1 MAALLATLLLL
12 GVQGS
17 LGKTYEDGEKVTLY
31 VNKVGPYFNP
41 HETYNYYELPL
52 CRPEK
57 VEFASLTLGEV
68 LHGDRMAVSTYDM
81 KFKASVENAELCKLT
96 LNDED
101 LEQLKEAIEDLY
113 YFEFV
118 LDELPIRG
126 FIGHLDEGGFL
137 PHKHKVSLWTH
148 HHFNLEY
155 NGNQIIS
162 ANVTTRGHDP
172 LSLDEVEA
180 PLELTFTY
188 SVSWKE
194 TTSGPHVPAL
204 AHTSQLRPA
213 RSSSDRALIPTLAH
227 ASQLRA
233 PHTVQL
239 RLAREK
245 YETRG
250 QRLRDSSFFPKT
262 LEIHWLSIIN
272 SMVLVFLLIGFVVI
286 ILMRVLK
293 NDFARYNTEEEDSE
307 DLDQDDNGWK
317 IIHTDVFRFPPHK
330 SIFCAI
336 LGVGSQFL
344 TLATGIIVMALMGMF
359 NVHKHG
365 AMNSAAIL
373 LYALTSCV
381 SGYVSGN
388 MFRKLGGHNWVWN
401 IILVSCIYTVPFFL
415 MWSVANSVAW
425 YLGST
430 QALPYTT
437 VILLILIWLLV
448 GFPLTVIGGIF
459 GKNMA
464 DSFDA
469 PCRTKNIPREIPP
482 VPWYRSA
489 PAHMLIGGFLPFSAI
504 SVELYYIFATMWG
517 REQYTLYGILFIV
530 FVILLSVTG
539 CISVALTYFQ
549 LSSEDYRWW
558 WRSIF
563 SAGQSGIHTPENMP
577 VLDNGDCP
585 YCCPASGSLTPAS
598 ATSHPSPVE
607 SEDSDDDEE
616 LEAANI
622 EQRGLTRE
630 RKYQDTLAAVKDK
643 MSTGVFIFLYALF
656 YYYKRS
662 NMSGTLQT
670 VEFFGYTILI
680 CYAFF
685 LSLGTVSFFAS
696 LKFIRYIY
704 VNLKMD

>member
-12 GVQGS
+12 GAS
-17 LGKTYEDGEKVTLY
+17 STLGKTYEDGEKVTLY

-68 LHGDRMAVSTYDM
+68 LHGDRMAVSTYEM
-81 KFKASVENAELCKLT
+81 KFKEAKESAELCKLT
-96 LNDED
+96 LKED
-101 LEQLKEAIEDLY
+101 DIEQLKEAIEDLY

-188 SVSWKE
+188 SVMWKE
-194 TTSGPHVPAL
+194 TT
-204 AHTSQLRPA
+204 
-213 RSSSDRALIPTLAH
+213 
-227 ASQLRA
+227 
-233 PHTVQL
+233 
-239 RLAREK
+239 EK

-344 TLATGIIVMALMGMF
+344 ALATGIIVMALMGMF

-437 VILLILIWLLV
+437 VILLMLIWLLV

-563 SAGQSGIHTPENMP
+563 SAG
-577 VLDNGDCP
+577 
-585 YCCPASGSLTPAS
+585 
-598 ATSHPSPVE
+598 
-607 SEDSDDDEE
+607 
-616 LEAANI
+616 
-622 EQRGLTRE
+622 
-630 RKYQDTLAAVKDK
+630 
-643 MSTGVFIFLYALF
+643 STGVFIFLYALF